1 MPYVGRQPTP
11 SPVTA
16 DDIPDNSID
25 ASKIVDGAIAVA
37 DVADNAIT
45 EDKIADATVVNLKSG
60 RKNLIINGG
69 FDVWQRGTSGSG
81 SYGFPS
87 ADRWKINASGGTV
100 NTSRQAFT
108 DGQTDVPGN
117 PRYFFRMDTTSGNNN
132 AGIHQPVEDVR
143 LLAGREVTLSFW
155 AKGTNP
161 GGGSFLSSWIQ
172 DFGTGGSSNVETE
185 MGNNIVVTSSWQ
197 KFTITN
203 TLPSVTGKTIG
214 DGSFTWAEVLRQ
226 PSTDTSTDAWQV
238 DIANVQLELGS
249 VATEFEHRSYGEEL
263 ALCQRYYHKVGGSV
277 SYSPILTACF
287 SAGSA
292 EIAGFVYHPVEMR
305 VVPTFGFNNITNME
319 FRKDNDTSFS
329 LQSFTPNINSSTT
342 KTALVWFGGQ
352 NTVGTGYSGFV
363 RVKNGTTAELS
374 FNAEL

>member
-1 MPYVGRQPTP
+1 MGYLGRQPTP

-25 ASKIVDGAIAVA
+25 ASKIPDTVEA
-37 DVADNAIT
+37 D
-45 EDKIADATVVNLKSG
+45 LKSG

-69 FDVWQRGTSGSG
+69 FDVWQRGETGLAAADFTL
-81 SYGFPS
+81 YS
-87 ADRWKINASGGTV
+87 ADRWNMV
-100 NTSRQAFT
+100 RTSLNKLSV
-108 DGQTDVPGN
+108 DGVPYAHCIAGDFSDSTYIMQRVEN
-117 PRYFFRMDTTSGNNN
+117 PL
-132 AGIHQPVEDVR
+132 R
-143 LLAGREVTLSFW
+143 LKGKTLTLSFYM
-155 AKGTNP
+155 KSDDGLTN
-161 GGGSFLSSWIQ
+161 GKAMVRTRSQSSHWDVHLSEQ
-172 DFGTGGSSNVETE
+172 FTYSST
-185 MGNNIVVTSSWQ
+185 
-197 KFTITN
+197 
-203 TLPSVTGKTIG
+203 KTKY
-214 DGSFTWAEVLRQ
+214 SFTFDINDAISMSESTQYHGLEVFLYGDDS
-226 PSTDTSTDAWQV
+226 STNNNGKSF
-238 DIANVQLELGS
+238 DIYDVQLELGS
-249 VATEFEHRSYGEEL
+249 TATDFEHRSYGEEL

-287 SAGSA
+287 SAGSD

-319 FRKDNDTSFS
+319 FRRDNDTSFS

-363 RVKNGTTAELS
+363 RVKYGTTAELS